1 MKQYPRNEKH
11 IGLFKQRGRPPLH
24 RIRCMHVIQ
33 SMLAAG
39 DPVTVGS
46 VHKRIRVG
54 APAQTYTVL
63 NHFVNAGLAAAPL
76 IGAPHINQFKVACAD
91 TWAATIREL
100 TEIEKLL

>member
-1 MKQYPRNEKH
+1 MKHYSRNEKH

-33 SMLAAG
+33 AMEAAG
-39 DPVTVGS
+39 EPITVGS
-46 VHKRIRVG
+46 VHKRISVG
-54 APAQTYTVL
+54 APAQTYTVMNYFL
-63 NHFVNAGLAAAPL
+63 TAGLAAAPL
-76 IGAPHINQFKVACAD
+76 VGAPHINRFKVACPD